1 MARPPGRDQNA
12 PMERLVR
19 LIGALTK
26 HRSGAPLAVL
36 LKVVAADDATDE
48 ARRKMLSRDLEHLNA
63 LGYDI
68 RNVAD
73 IGSDGVYV
81 MRARDNRLQVH
92 LTPEQRGELLRAA
105 LAAGL
110 EGMAAHLGSG
120 DDRPVAP
127 APASADLD
135 LVQRGTARHCLVR
148 FTYKGEPRVVHPA
161 RVHSGPSG
169 WYLSGREDG
178 GEVVKEFVVA
188 RMSDIALDPPGTAEV
203 VAEPVRPSLDPLSWQ
218 VDPPVEVVLAVP
230 AEHRVLAENLLGTP
244 VSVAE
249 SGGDLALTYLVDEP
263 PGLPLP
269 DLRAR
274 HPGDRAVA
282 ARGARRDRRRAA
294 VLPRG
299 GVVSPVAVY
308 AQRLAALP
316 RALGILEL
324 HPQGLP
330 LADLAAELGVE
341 PADLREVFLAYYLAD
356 LVELDSFG
364 LPVVE
369 FFSPGDARPRG

>member
-105 LAAGL
+105 IAAGL
-110 EGMAAHLGSG
+110 EGMATHLGSG
-120 DDRPVAP
+120 DDRPATP

-169 WYLSGREDG
+169 WYLSGREVG
-178 GEVVKEFVVA
+178 
-188 RMSDIALDPPGTAEV
+188 R
-203 VAEPVRPSLDPLSWQ
+203 
-218 VDPPVEVVLAVP
+218 
-230 AEHRVLAENLLGTP
+230 
-244 VSVAE
+244 
-249 SGGDLALTYLVDEP
+249 
-263 PGLPLP
+263 
-269 DLRAR
+269 
-274 HPGDRAVA
+274 
-282 ARGARRDRRRAA
+282 
-294 VLPRG
+294 
-299 GVVSPVAVY
+299 
-308 AQRLAALP
+308 
-316 RALGILEL
+316 
-324 HPQGLP
+324 
-330 LADLAAELGVE
+330 
-341 PADLREVFLAYYLAD
+341 
-356 LVELDSFG
+356 
-364 LPVVE
+364 
-369 FFSPGDARPRG
+369 